1 MTWPFENDTSD
12 IEKKLAKR
20 SLHRERQRNLF
31 AIIALVLTAFM
42 ITATFSIGFSYF
54 ETYQMQQIRL
64 MGTTADVGIT
74 NVTENQL
81 VEISKSNLVLDV
93 GIQQRLGSVDTEQLR
108 NARLGVVWINDTEWE
123 HHRLPTIS
131 GVVGNYPSSKN
142 EIMLPTWVLE
152 QMGISDPQIGME
164 IVLSYQIGDSYDYVT
179 DTFLLSGYYTDYIP
193 MRTNNRGYV
202 YVSSAFKDSLNVSLD
217 NSVTAMIRFQGNDN
231 ADKNCE
237 RLRREIDFTE
247 GQTFEI
253 VPLEQAN
260 GGTIILAVIILAV
273 FISFSGYLL
282 IYNILY
288 VSVIKDVQF
297 YGRLK
302 TIGTTQRQIK
312 RIIYKQ
318 AIRISCIGIPIGLL
332 LGAVVSFGIVPYFLN
347 MMYSTNS
354 DVGTKVS
361 FSPFIFIGAAIFTFI
376 TVMIASM
383 KPAKIAGSVSPIA
396 ALQYTAASTKSSARN
411 CSKMKLSRMAWNNVF
426 RNAKSTTLVFAS
438 LFFGLSLF
446 LVVTGLLHGLNPEN
460 YVSQWGVSDF
470 ALTYSIHEREDLIS
484 SEMVSEV
491 GQLDGIENLRLT
503 YAPYPQVVADVV
515 YDDAVFH
522 EFLASLDGVNGID
535 FSDPAKLENYQQN
548 FFSGVFGIDSAY
560 LEEINKT
567 LNLPIDTSA
576 FEQGK
581 VVLLSKTVEDLIQPG
596 QEITIQTQNGQHSFI
611 VANGY
616 LNEGFR
622 AGGGNERGTAPDLY
636 ISQTAL
642 KELFPQYR
650 VFRVAFDTDGQHDE
664 SILQEL
670 KQITASQAN
679 IDIISRYERREEMQE
694 WDYPSISMFS
704 PDLSSTV
711 KWSSQTMIRSSHRFT
726 RASPKASKRAGGL
739 LDKILQLVDAGNLCV
754 SGGSIDRTFF
764 SLFPEFEDLVGNLVV
779 KVLQEVN
786 QHKLTIQLRLLK
798 IINDTASLNNSSV
811 VSNVYTPTIPHL
823 NTYAA
828 SRHSGIPIHHVPI
841 ISIIIM
847 VFVLPPLLIMPP
859 PRIIFST
866 LTGAYRANTMS
877 SVFPSSFTLS
887 STRYNPVYAPA
898 KRMSKADTA
907 TPPNK
912 PAYIIFFDSA

>member
-288 VSVIKDVQF
+288 VSVVKDVQF

-396 ALQYTAASTKSSARN
+396 ALQYTAASTQSSARN

-446 LVVTGLLHGLNPEN
+446 LVVTGLLHGLSPEN

-484 SEMVSEV
+484 SEMVSEIS
-491 GQLDGIENLRLT
+491 QLDGIENLRLT
-503 YAPYPQVVADVV
+503 YAPYPQVAADVV

-694 WDYPSISMFS
+694 YLITAKVLGTGLSVILLLVGVMNFVNTMVVNVNTRRYELAVLESIGMTKRQIKRMLFMEGFYYWGVSLSLAVTIGTAIFIDHGKTIAEIFKKFYEVYSDRMITVADDNSYLMIDTNPYDYKSGDSRLTDTGLDHIETLNKTLNL
-704 PDLSSTV
+704 PDWLYEE
-711 KWSSQTMIRSSHRFT
+711 MLNT
-726 RASPKASKRAGGL
+726 RA
-739 LDKILQLVDAGNLCV
+739 LDGRQKESFDNVTVTWSYHPDQGM
-754 SGGSIDRTFF
+754 
-764 SLFPEFEDLVGNLVV
+764 
-779 KVLQEVN
+779 EV
-786 QHKLTIQLRLLK
+786 IYR
-798 IINDTASLNNSSV
+798 
-811 VSNVYTPTIPHL
+811 SNH
-823 NTYAA
+823 
-828 SRHSGIPIHHVPI
+828 
-841 ISIIIM
+841 
-847 VFVLPPLLIMPP
+847 
-859 PRIIFST
+859 
-866 LTGAYRANTMS
+866 
-877 SVFPSSFTLS
+877 
-887 STRYNPVYAPA
+887 
-898 KRMSKADTA
+898 
-907 TPPNK
+907 
-912 PAYIIFFDSA
+912 

>member
-1 MTWPFENDTSD
+1 
-12 IEKKLAKR
+12 
-20 SLHRERQRNLF
+20 
-31 AIIALVLTAFM
+31 
-42 ITATFSIGFSYF
+42 
-54 ETYQMQQIRL
+54 
-64 MGTTADVGIT
+64 
-74 NVTENQL
+74 
-81 VEISKSNLVLDV
+81 
-93 GIQQRLGSVDTEQLR
+93 
-108 NARLGVVWINDTEWE
+108 
-123 HHRLPTIS
+123 
-131 GVVGNYPSSKN
+131 
-142 EIMLPTWVLE
+142 MLPTWVLE

-164 IVLSYQIGDSYDYVT
+164 IVLSYQIGDSYNYVS

-288 VSVIKDVQF
+288 VSVVKDVQF

-383 KPAKIAGSVSPIA
+383 KPAKIAGNVSPIA

-446 LVVTGLLHGLNPEN
+446 LVVTGLLHGLSPEN

-484 SEMVSEV
+484 SEMVSEI

-503 YAPYPQVVADVV
+503 YAPYPQVAADVV

-535 FSDPAKLENYQQN
+535 FSDPAELENYQQN

-694 WDYPSISMFS
+694 YLI
-704 PDLSSTV
+704 T
-711 KWSSQTMIRSSHRFT
+711 
-726 RASPKASKRAGGL
+726 
-739 LDKILQLVDAGNLCV
+739 
-754 SGGSIDRTFF
+754 
-764 SLFPEFEDLVGNLVV
+764 V
-779 KVLQEVN
+779 KVLGTGLSVILLLVGVMNFVN
-786 QHKLTIQLRLLK
+786 TMVVNVNTRRNELAVLESIGMTKRQIKRMLFMEGFYYWGVSLSLAVTIGTAIFILLYMIFSKVAYYAVFSYPFIPLVLVSGLVLLICLIVPIWVYKTDVNLPVVERLRL
-798 IINDTASLNNSSV
+798 TE
-811 VSNVYTPTIPHL
+811 
-823 NTYAA
+823 
-828 SRHSGIPIHHVPI
+828 
-841 ISIIIM
+841 
-847 VFVLPPLLIMPP
+847 
-859 PRIIFST
+859 
-866 LTGAYRANTMS
+866 
-877 SVFPSSFTLS
+877 
-887 STRYNPVYAPA
+887 
-898 KRMSKADTA
+898 
-907 TPPNK
+907 
-912 PAYIIFFDSA
+912 